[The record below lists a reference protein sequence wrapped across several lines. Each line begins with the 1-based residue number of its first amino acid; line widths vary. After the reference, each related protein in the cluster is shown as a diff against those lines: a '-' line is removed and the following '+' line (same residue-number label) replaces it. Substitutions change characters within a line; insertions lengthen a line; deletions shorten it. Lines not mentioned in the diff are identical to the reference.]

1 MHKKALLSELK
12 TSWTLDDLVLY
23 HELQDIE
30 DALTEEANKPKPDKP

>member
-12 TSWTLDDLVLY
+12 TSWTLDDLVVF

-30 DALTEEANKPKPDKP
+30 DALTEESSKPRPDKP